1 MINSTN
7 TVNIDG
13 TVLKDEEFIKAFT
26 FNKDDKFSQWVV
38 RPLAILT
45 AIGVGIAMFFAS
57 AFLIILSL
65 AMIPLLA
72 VSFWAVKAKVERDM
86 AKSDPVVDTQTVA
99 SDEPAVDAQVVS

>member
-13 TVLKDEEFIKAFT
+13 TVLKDEAFIKAFT
-26 FNKDDKFSQWVV
+26 FDKDDKFSQWVV

-45 AIGVGIAMFFAS
+45 AIGIGIAMFFAS
-57 AFLIILSL
+57 AFLIIVSL

-72 VSFWAVKAKVERDM
+72 VSFWAVKTKVERDM
-86 AKSDPVVDTQTVA
+86 AKANPVVGTQAAA
-99 SDEPAVDAQVVS
+99 SDEPAVDAQTVS